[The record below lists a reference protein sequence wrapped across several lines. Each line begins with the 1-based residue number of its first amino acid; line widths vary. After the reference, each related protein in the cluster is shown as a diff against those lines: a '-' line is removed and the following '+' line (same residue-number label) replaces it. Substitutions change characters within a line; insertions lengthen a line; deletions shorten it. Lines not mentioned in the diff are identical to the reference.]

1 MGLSISNALVQKLG
15 GKQITL
21 LSAKGKGSI
30 FSFEV
35 DIANERAVTPP
46 LVEEPAFASE
56 NHCQSMPACSWS
68 GSYISSTQKVLI
80 VDDNFMNRLVARK
93 LVESRGYA
101 CVEVNN
107 GLEAVQML
115 LSLQT
120 CTFVLMDVEMPEM
133 DGLAATREIRRLERA
148 GRLETTA
155 VIVGCSA
162 NCSLEDKEAAL
173 DSGMDYFLEKPLRR
187 EQLFELLSGHFGAGD
202 R

>member
-1 MGLSISNALVQKLG
+1 LQ
-15 GKQITL
+15 
-21 LSAKGKGSI
+21 SATGKGSI

-35 DIANERAVTPP
+35 DMTNERAVTPP
-46 LVEEPAFASE
+46 LVEEPASASE
-56 NHCQSMPACSWS
+56 SHSQSMPVCSWS
-68 GSYISSTQKVLI
+68 CSYTSSTPKVLI

-101 CVEVNN
+101 CIEVNN

-115 LSLQT
+115 VSLQA

-133 DGLAATREIRRLERA
+133 DGLAATEEIRRLERA
-148 GRLETTA
+148 GRLQTDTT
-155 VIVGCSA
+155 VVGCSA

-173 DSGMDYFLEKPLRR
+173 GSGMNYFLEKPLRR
-187 EQLFELLSGHFGAGD
+187 EQLFELLSEHFGAGD